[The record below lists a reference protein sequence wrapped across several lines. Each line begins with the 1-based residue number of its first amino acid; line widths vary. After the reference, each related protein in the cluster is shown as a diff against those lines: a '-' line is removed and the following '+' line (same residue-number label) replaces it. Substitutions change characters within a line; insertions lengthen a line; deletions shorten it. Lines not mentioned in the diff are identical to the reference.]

1 MPQHKYGLRVAGF
14 IFKAVIA
21 AIIALII
28 GLLAFR
34 IIDSKIVPSKVKTLT
49 PNEKL
54 CDAYKEYGKDLT
66 LYYQD
71 QGKYTREEK
80 NYGYFANEGAVF
92 IKEAK
97 QLQVILSY
105 NNSTLEHTKDD
116 YYLSEIPSRD
126 DEVYSVSLRIM
137 YDLTPEN
144 KNDND
149 GKTESA
155 VSYERIMP
163 TGDPI
168 SHKKTLYNYRKFI
181 FDNVVID
188 DTVIAVLLDVHYV
201 DDVNY
206 SKDAYGSLLLYH
218 FEEEN
223 LEYKMSLAD
232 KNALK

>member
-1 MPQHKYGLRVAGF
+1 MPHKKYGWRVAGF
-14 IFKAVIA
+14 VFKGLLTL
-21 AIIALII
+21 LIVSVVGI
-28 GLLAFR
+28 LAFR

-54 CDAYKEYGKDLT
+54 CEVYEKYDGNLSI
-66 LYYQD
+66 YYQD
-71 QGKYTREEK
+71 QGKYTREDK

-92 IKEAK
+92 IEEAQ
-97 QLQVILSY
+97 QLQVTLSY
-105 NNSTLEHTKDD
+105 NNSTLEHTKND
-116 YYLSEIPSRD
+116 YRLPESPSRD
-126 DEVYSVSLRIM
+126 EQVYSISLRIM
-137 YDLTPEN
+137 YDLTPDN
-144 KNDND
+144 KDDND

-155 VSYERIMP
+155 VRYERIMP

-188 DTVIAVLLDVHYV
+188 DTVIAVLLDIHYV
-201 DDVNY
+201 GDVNY
-206 SKDAYGSLLLYH
+206 EKDAYGSLLLYH

-223 LEYKMSLAD
+223 LEYKMTLAD

>member
-1 MPQHKYGLRVAGF
+1 MPQKKYGLRIAGF
-14 IFKAVIA
+14 VFKGLLAL
-21 AIIALII
+21 LII
-28 GLLAFR
+28 TIVGILAFR
-34 IIDSKIVPSKVKTLT
+34 IIDSKIVPSNIKTLT

-54 CDAYKEYGKDLT
+54 IEAYKEYGNDLT
-66 LYYQD
+66 LYYQE

-92 IKEAK
+92 IKEAE

-116 YYLSEIPSRD
+116 YKLPIVPARD
-126 DEVYSVSLRIM
+126 EQVYSVSLRIM

-144 KNDND
+144 KDDND

-155 VSYERIMP
+155 VRYERIMP
-163 TGDPI
+163 TGEPI
-168 SHKKTLYNYRKFI
+168 SHQKTLYNYRKLI
-181 FDNVVID
+181 FDDIRID
-188 DTVIAVLLDVHYV
+188 DTVIAVILDVHYV
-201 DDVNY
+201 GDVNY
-206 SKDAYGSLLLYH
+206 EKDAYGSLLLYH

-223 LEYKMSLAD
+223 LDYKMSNDD

>member
-1 MPQHKYGLRVAGF
+1 MPNKKYGWRVAGF
-14 IFKAVIA
+14 VFKGLLTL
-21 AIIALII
+21 LIVGVVGI
-28 GLLAFR
+28 LAFR
-34 IIDSKIVPSKVKTLT
+34 IIDSKIVPSKVKNLT

-54 CDAYKEYGKDLT
+54 CQVYEEYDGNLT
-66 LYYQD
+66 LYYQE

-92 IKEAK
+92 IKEAE
-97 QLQVILSY
+97 QLQVTISY
-105 NNSTLEHTKDD
+105 NNSTLEHTKND
-116 YYLSEIPSRD
+116 YRLPEIPSRD
-126 DEVYSVSLRIM
+126 EQVYSISLRIM

-144 KNDND
+144 KDDND

-155 VSYERIMP
+155 VRYERIMP

-168 SHKKTLYNYRKFI
+168 SHKKTLYNYRKCI

-188 DTVIAVLLDVHYV
+188 DSVIAVLLDIHYAG
-201 DDVNY
+201 DVNY
-206 SKDAYGSLLLYH
+206 AKDAYGSLLLYH

-223 LEYKMSLAD
+223 LEYKMTIAD

>member
-1 MPQHKYGLRVAGF
+1 MPQKKYGLRIAGF
-14 IFKAVIA
+14 VFKGLLAL
-21 AIIALII
+21 LII
-28 GLLAFR
+28 TIVGILAFR
-34 IIDSKIVPSKVKTLT
+34 IIDSKIVPSNIKTLT

-54 CDAYKEYGKDLT
+54 IEAYKEYGNDLT
-66 LYYQD
+66 LYYQE

-92 IKEAK
+92 IKEAE

-116 YYLSEIPSRD
+116 YKLPIVPARD
-126 DEVYSVSLRIM
+126 EQVYSVSLRIM

-144 KNDND
+144 KDDND

-155 VSYERIMP
+155 VCYERIMP

-168 SHKKTLYNYRKFI
+168 SHQKTLYNYRKFI
-181 FDNVVID
+181 FDDIQID
-188 DTVIAVLLDVHYV
+188 DTVIAVILDVHYIG
-201 DDVNY
+201 DVNY
-206 SKDAYGSLLLYH
+206 EKDAYGSLLLYH

-223 LEYKMSLAD
+223 LAYKMSNAD

>member
-1 MPQHKYGLRVAGF
+1 MPQKKYGLRIAGF
-14 IFKAVIA
+14 VFKGLLAL
-21 AIIALII
+21 LII
-28 GLLAFR
+28 TIVGILAFR
-34 IIDSKIVPSKVKTLT
+34 IIDSKIVPSNIKTLT

-54 CDAYKEYGKDLT
+54 IEAYKEYGNDLT
-66 LYYQD
+66 LYYQE

-92 IKEAK
+92 IKEAE

-116 YYLSEIPSRD
+116 YKLPIVPSRD
-126 DEVYSVSLRIM
+126 EQVYSVSLRIM

-144 KNDND
+144 KDDND

-155 VSYERIMP
+155 VRFERIMP

-168 SHKKTLYNYRKFI
+168 SHQKTLYNYRKFI
-181 FDNVVID
+181 FDDIRID
-188 DTVIAVLLDVHYV
+188 DTVIAVRLDVHYV
-201 DDVNY
+201 GDVNY
-206 SKDAYGSLLLYH
+206 EKDAYGSLLLYH

-223 LEYKMSLAD
+223 LDYKMSNAD

>member
-1 MPQHKYGLRVAGF
+1 MPQNKYSWRIAGF
-14 IFKAVIA
+14 VFKAVLTIFVVSV
-21 AIIALII
+21 I

-34 IIDSKIVPSKVKTLT
+34 IIDSKIVPSKVKTIT

-54 CDAYKEYGKDLT
+54 CEAYDEYGKDLT
-66 LYYQD
+66 IYYQE
-71 QGKYTREEK
+71 QSKYTREDK
-80 NYGYFANEGAVF
+80 NYGYFANESALF
-92 IKEAK
+92 IKEAE

-116 YYLSEIPSRD
+116 YYLSEAPSRD
-126 DEVYSVSLRIM
+126 DQVYAVSLRIM

-144 KNDND
+144 KDDND

-155 VSYERIMP
+155 VRYERIMP

-188 DTVIAVLLDVHYV
+188 DSVIAVLLDVHYV
-201 DDVNY
+201 NDIDY
-206 SKDAYGSLLLYH
+206 TEDAYGSLLLYH

-223 LEYKMSLAD
+223 LDYNLTLAD

>member
-1 MPQHKYGLRVAGF
+1 MPQNRYGWRIAGF
-14 IFKAVIA
+14 IFKGLVSLLVITV
-21 AIIALII
+21 I
-28 GLLAFR
+28 GILAFR

-49 PNEKL
+49 PNETL
-54 CDAYKEYGKDLT
+54 CEAYAEHGKDLT
-66 LYYQD
+66 IYYQD
-71 QGKYTREEK
+71 QGKYTREDK

-92 IKEAK
+92 IEEAQ

-116 YYLSEIPSRD
+116 YFLPEIPSRD

-144 KNDND
+144 KDDND
-149 GKTESA
+149 GNTESA
-155 VSYERIMP
+155 VRYARIMP
-163 TGDPI
+163 SLDPI

-181 FDNVVID
+181 FDDVVID

-201 DDVNY
+201 GDVNY
-206 SKDAYGSLLLYH
+206 DEDAYGSLLLYH

-223 LEYKMSLAD
+223 LEYKMTLAD

>member
-1 MPQHKYGLRVAGF
+1 MPQKKYGLRIVGF
-14 IFKAVIA
+14 VFKGLLAL
-21 AIIALII
+21 LII
-28 GLLAFR
+28 TIVGILAFR
-34 IIDSKIVPSKVKTLT
+34 IIDSKIVPSNIKTLT

-54 CDAYKEYGKDLT
+54 IEAYKEYGNDLT
-66 LYYQD
+66 LYYQE

-92 IKEAK
+92 IKEAE

-116 YYLSEIPSRD
+116 YKLPIVPARD
-126 DEVYSVSLRIM
+126 EQVYSVSLRIM

-144 KNDND
+144 KDDND

-155 VSYERIMP
+155 VRYERIMP

-181 FDNVVID
+181 FDDIKID
-188 DTVIAVLLDVHYV
+188 DTVIAVILDVHYMG
-201 DDVNY
+201 DVNY
-206 SKDAYGSLLLYH
+206 EKDAYGSLLLYH
-218 FEEEN
+218 FKEEN
-223 LEYKMSLAD
+223 LDYKMSNAD

>member
-1 MPQHKYGLRVAGF
+1 MPQNKYSWRIAGF
-14 IFKAVIA
+14 VFKAVLTIFVVSV
-21 AIIALII
+21 I

-54 CDAYKEYGKDLT
+54 CEVYKEYDGNLT

-71 QGKYTREEK
+71 QGKYTREDK

-92 IKEAK
+92 IEEAQ
-97 QLQVILSY
+97 QLQVTLSY
-105 NNSTLEHTKDD
+105 NNSTLEHTKND
-116 YYLSEIPSRD
+116 YRLPETPSRD
-126 DEVYSVSLRIM
+126 DQVYSISLRIM

-144 KNDND
+144 KDDND

-155 VSYERIMP
+155 VRYERIMP

-188 DTVIAVLLDVHYV
+188 DTVIAVILDIHYV
-201 DDVNY
+201 NAINY
-206 SKDAYGSLLLYH
+206 NKDAYGSLLLYH

-223 LEYKMSLAD
+223 LEYKLTLAD

>member
-1 MPQHKYGLRVAGF
+1 MPHKKYGWRVAGF
-14 IFKAVIA
+14 IFKGLLTL
-21 AIIALII
+21 LIVSVVGI
-28 GLLAFR
+28 LAFR

-54 CDAYKEYGKDLT
+54 SEVYEKYDGNLSI
-66 LYYQD
+66 YYQD
-71 QGKYTREEK
+71 QGKYTREDK

-92 IKEAK
+92 IEEAQ
-97 QLQVILSY
+97 QLQVTLSY
-105 NNSTLEHTKDD
+105 NNSTLEHTKND
-116 YYLSEIPSRD
+116 YRLPESPSRD
-126 DEVYSVSLRIM
+126 EQVYSISLRIM
-137 YDLTPEN
+137 YDLTPDN
-144 KNDND
+144 KDDND

-155 VSYERIMP
+155 VRYERIMP

-188 DTVIAVLLDVHYV
+188 DTVIAVLLDIHYV
-201 DDVNY
+201 GDVNY
-206 SKDAYGSLLLYH
+206 EKDAYGSLLLYH

-223 LEYKMSLAD
+223 LEYKMTLAD